1 MKKLIRSTDRTS
13 ALVAALYTVNREII
27 SPILFSLHRPHCQR
41 ADFRLGEYQCLNYLS
56 SNTPMLGDFKIG
68 KNRLKGKKGKNNPV
82 KKCIHVQKC

>member
-56 SNTPMLGDFKIG
+56 SNTPMSGRFQD
-68 KNRLKGKKGKNNPV
+68 RKKPLEREEGRK
-82 KKCIHVQKC
+82 